1 MRKSPWRT
9 VTKLPERESLEK
21 PRTFD
26 PRRHVVL
33 TPSGKI
39 RLTPSGKIKMTPGNI
54 AFSGAFLLVLVTVL
68 ADGYK
73 K

>member
-1 MRKSPWRT
+1 MGK
-9 VTKLPERESLEK
+9 
-21 PRTFD
+21 
-26 PRRHVVL
+26 VVL

>member
-1 MRKSPWRT
+1 M
-9 VTKLPERESLEK
+9 EK

-39 RLTPSGKIKMTPGNI
+39 KMPPGNI